1 MLKEVQCGL
10 KTVRV
15 MDLGCGFLGW
25 AGGGVGYRLH
35 EEEGGIIPYFRR
47 LFSSLYYNTRR
58 LSCGPL
64 QLTEPFPPMQERNSQ
79 KHNQRPWSPLNPPQF
94 LLKTSPDQTQFLLWP
109 LRLSSDKP
117 LVSCL
122 SLRPF
127 LCLGLGEQVGTSLR
141 ARASQPFLGRGP
153 PLCAVRSNLARAPK
167 MSVALKSL
175 LLGAANLRSG
185 HSLELQIPR
194 VDSAAFLRPLK
205 SFLPPAT
212 WKPDRQGP
220 FLGGEQKRS

>member
-64 QLTEPFPPMQERNSQ
+64 QLTGA
-79 KHNQRPWSPLNPPQF
+79 
-94 LLKTSPDQTQFLLWP
+94 
-109 LRLSSDKP
+109 LSSYAREKLTKTQPKTLESSEPSPVPVQD
-117 LVSCL
+117 L
-122 SLRPF
+122 SRPDSIISSS
-127 LCLGLGEQVGTSLR
+127 GLSDLALTSL
-141 ARASQPFLGRGP
+141 
-153 PLCAVRSNLARAPK
+153 
-167 MSVALKSL
+167 
-175 LLGAANLRSG
+175 
-185 HSLELQIPR
+185 
-194 VDSAAFLRPLK
+194 
-205 SFLPPAT
+205 
-212 WKPDRQGP
+212 
-220 FLGGEQKRS
+220 